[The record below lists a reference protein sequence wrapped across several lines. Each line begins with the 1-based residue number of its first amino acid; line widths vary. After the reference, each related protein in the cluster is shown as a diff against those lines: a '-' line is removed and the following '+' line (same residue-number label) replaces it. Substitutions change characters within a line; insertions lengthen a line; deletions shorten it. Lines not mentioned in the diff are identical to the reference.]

1 MSLRANNVTEA
12 ISTNNKRVMI
22 IAGEASG
29 DLHAAKLVREVQQ
42 KSNDIE
48 FYGIGGKHMIDA
60 GVETLVDSADLAVV
74 GLFEVLAHWNTI
86 SSALKKMQNL
96 LHTDPP
102 DLLVLTDYPDFNL
115 RLAKTAKECGVKVLY
130 YISPQVWAWRQKRV
144 FKIREIVDMMAVVF
158 PFEESF
164 YKKYDVPVRFVGHPL
179 VDEVHASAD
188 QLTLR
193 NEFLLDN
200 EKPVIGLFPGS
211 RQSEIKRLLPII
223 VESAKIIV
231 KDKPDAQF
239 VIPVAS
245 TLKEE
250 DILPYFDNT
259 EFDMRIISDR
269 SHDVMQVCDAIIT
282 VSGTVTLEIAL
293 MQKPMVV
300 INKISQ
306 FSYFFVSRM
315 LKIAHIAL
323 CNIVANNRVVPEL
336 IQNDAQSDK
345 IATTLCTLIDDTK
358 LRNTI
363 ISELG
368 EIKTKLTNEELKTD
382 LSTLLIDML
391 NNKI

>member
-1 MSLRANNVTEA
+1 MPETD
-12 ISTNNKRVMI
+12 NKRVMI

-29 DLHAAKLVREVQQ
+29 DLHAAKLVREVHQ
-42 KSNDIE
+42 KSKNIQ
-48 FYGIGGKHMIDA
+48 FYGIGGKNMVEA

-86 SSALKKMQNL
+86 SAALKKMQHL
-96 LHTDPP
+96 LRTDPP

-115 RLAKTAKECGVKVLY
+115 RLAKTAKECGVKVLF

-164 YKKYDVPVRFVGHPL
+164 YKKFNVPVRFVGHPL
-179 VDEVHASAD
+179 IDEVHASAD
-188 QLTLR
+188 QIDLR

-200 EKPVIGLFPGS
+200 DKPVIGLFPGS
-211 RQSEIKRLLPII
+211 RHSEIKRLLPII
-223 VESAKIIV
+223 VESAKRIMSV
-231 KDKPDAQF
+231 KPDSQF

-250 DILPYFDNT
+250 DILPYFEGT
-259 EFDMRIISDR
+259 EFDMRIIHHR

-300 INKISQ
+300 INKISA

-315 LKIAHIAL
+315 LKISHIAL
-323 CNIVANNRVVPEL
+323 CNIVANKRIVPEL
-336 IQNDAQSDK
+336 IQNNAQPDK
-345 IATTLCTLIDDTK
+345 IANTLCELINNQEV
-358 LRNTI
+358 RATI

-368 EIKTKLTNEELKTD
+368 EIKEKLSDDKLKTD

-391 NNKI
+391 EVQNSAVP